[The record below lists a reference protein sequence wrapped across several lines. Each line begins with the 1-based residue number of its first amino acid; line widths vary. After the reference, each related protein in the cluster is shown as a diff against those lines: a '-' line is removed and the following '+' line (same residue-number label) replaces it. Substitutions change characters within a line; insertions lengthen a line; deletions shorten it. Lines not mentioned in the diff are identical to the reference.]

1 MQILKKRMK
10 NVRTIFNVQDMFPEN
25 AVYSGKIK
33 KNSLPYIFFAKTQ
46 KYAYDKAAEIITI
59 SEDIKTELESKGV
72 NGNKIKVVYNWSYQ
86 DKPFERSLSMDAD
99 IRKLL
104 PRNKFNVV
112 YAGNIGVMQNVEIII
127 EAARK
132 SEDPDVLFH
141 IFGDG
146 AYKQKLIE
154 KASGLNNVKFWPMQ
168 PVDKAPA
175 LYACAD
181 VNIIPLAQNIYRTA
195 LPSKTATC
203 MAVHTPLILCIGIES
218 QFAQRVKRET
228 NCPIVDCSDDKS
240 LRCAIEK
247 IKSKEID
254 CHTEEFFLNNMGIS
268 ANSMVYA
275 KSIEADITS
284 N

>member
-1 MQILKKRMK
+1 MFALSLMFRICSRKMRCIVEKSKRTVCLIYFLQRK
-10 NVRTIFNVQDMFPEN
+10 
-25 AVYSGKIK
+25 
-33 KNSLPYIFFAKTQ
+33 

-175 LYACAD
+175 YMPVRMLTSYH
-181 VNIIPLAQNIYRTA
+181 LHRT
-195 LPSKTATC
+195 S
-203 MAVHTPLILCIGIES
+203 
-218 QFAQRVKRET
+218 
-228 NCPIVDCSDDKS
+228 IVQHCQVRQQPVW
-240 LRCAIEK
+240 L
-247 IKSKEID
+247 
-254 CHTEEFFLNNMGIS
+254 
-268 ANSMVYA
+268 
-275 KSIEADITS
+275 SIHP
-284 N
+284 

>member
-1 MQILKKRMK
+1 
-10 NVRTIFNVQDMFPEN
+10 
-25 AVYSGKIK
+25 
-33 KNSLPYIFFAKTQ
+33 
-46 KYAYDKAAEIITI
+46 
-59 SEDIKTELESKGV
+59 
-72 NGNKIKVVYNWSYQ
+72 
-86 DKPFERSLSMDAD
+86 D

-104 PRNKFNVV
+104 PQNKFNVV
-112 YAGNIGVMQNVEIII
+112 YAGNIGVMQNVEVVI

-154 KASGLNNVKFWPMQ
+154 KASGLNNVRYWPMQ
-168 PVDKAPA
+168 PIDKAPA

-203 MAVHTPLILCIGIES
+203 MAVHTPLILCIGTES

-228 NCPIVDCSDDKS
+228 NCPIVDCLDDKGLS
-240 LRCAIEK
+240 
-247 IKSKEID
+247 
-254 CHTEEFFLNNMGIS
+254 
-268 ANSMVYA
+268 
-275 KSIEADITS
+275 
-284 N
+284 